1 MLFWRNN
8 FLLWVF
14 CVFILYFI
22 WTIFPDK
29 YIEKWGVWKKYKR
42 CLDHI
47 GGCNWKRKVQS
58 FYKLRINNCLSVT
71 ALAWYIYCLFVR
83 LVAKNMYNCVWIDV
97 NLCMEILGVMWTA
110 EIWEFEIIEKVN
122 VLAGP
127 KPKHFLWF
135 VSQPWWSTRHAT
147 SFLDRED
154 FYTSRLL
161 HQETFQLQQTNKRP
175 YGKKSGVFSL
185 RYS

>member
-1 MLFWRNN
+1 MTFKFWCFNAVLLVFLMDIMIPEIVIIFNQISACIAYKSVAYKRHVMLFWRNN

-58 FYKLRINNCLSVT
+58 FYKLWINNYV
-71 ALAWYIYCLFVR
+71 
-83 LVAKNMYNCVWIDV
+83 
-97 NLCMEILGVMWTA
+97 
-110 EIWEFEIIEKVN
+110 
-122 VLAGP
+122 
-127 KPKHFLWF
+127 FLW
-135 VSQPWWSTRHAT
+135 
-147 SFLDRED
+147 
-154 FYTSRLL
+154 LL
-161 HQETFQLQQTNKRP
+161 LLGIYMFICQIGSKKYVQL
-175 YGKKSGVFSL
+175 FEL
-185 RYS
+185 M